1 MTILWY
7 FLKKYWRLALAGISI
22 SIILGSMYF
31 LYERNIY
38 LEKKTQSVEN
48 EKKAALEDVSAL
60 QKQKAIADTT
70 LKENTLKQAEI
81 KRKLE
86 ENRSE
91 LDKLKRE
98 AIRNK
103 EKGSECLNVYTPKS
117 INDRLLNK
125 SDKGGSK

>member
-1 MTILWY
+1 MTSLWF
-7 FLKKYWRLALAGISI
+7 FLKKYWRLALAGVSI

-48 EKKAALEDVSAL
+48 EKKAALEAVSAL
-60 QKQKAIADTT
+60 QKQKAIDDIT

-91 LDKLKRE
+91 LDKLKQN
-98 AIRNK
+98 AIKNK
-103 EKGSECLNVYTPKS
+103 EEGANCLLMDAPRS
-117 INDRLLNK
+117 LNNRMLQR
-125 SDKGGSK
+125 SKENNKL

>member
-7 FLKKYWRLALAGISI
+7 FLKKYWRLALAGVSI

-38 LEKKTQSVEN
+38 LEKKTQSIEN
-48 EKKAALEDVSAL
+48 EKKAALEAVSAL
-60 QKQKAIADTT
+60 QKQKAIADIT

-91 LDKLKRE
+91 LDKLKQD
-98 AIRNK
+98 AIKNK
-103 EKGSECLNVYTPKS
+103 EEGASCLLMDAPRS
-117 INDRLLNK
+117 LNDRMLQRSKESNK
-125 SDKGGSK
+125 L